1 MMIKMAKKENVM
13 EKQKILVI
21 EDEKP
26 IAEIHKYGFEKE
38 GYEVF

>member
-13 EKQKILVI
+13 EKKKILVI

-26 IAEIHKYGFEKE
+26 IAEILKYGFEKE
-38 GYEVF
+38 GFEVL